1 MARRRYQNPE
11 PHKKGKFWWLLVWK
25 DEVVNGKLTRKRR
38 RIKLAPVT
46 MPKREVQ
53 KVAAEQV
60 HPMNQGLVTLG
71 SAINFDE
78 YVDSIYRVNNLPLMA
93 ASTRER
99 YDGVIKNYLA
109 PDIWR
114 AVLARSHAGQP
125 SEVFLRSAWR
135 SQP

>member
-1 MARRRYQNPE
+1 
-11 PHKKGKFWWLLVWK
+11 
-25 DEVVNGKLTRKRR
+25 
-38 RIKLAPVT
+38 

-109 PDIWR
+109 PTFG
-114 AVLARSHAGQP
+114 ALC
-125 SEVFLRSAWR
+125 LRDLTPVSLQKYFSGSAWR